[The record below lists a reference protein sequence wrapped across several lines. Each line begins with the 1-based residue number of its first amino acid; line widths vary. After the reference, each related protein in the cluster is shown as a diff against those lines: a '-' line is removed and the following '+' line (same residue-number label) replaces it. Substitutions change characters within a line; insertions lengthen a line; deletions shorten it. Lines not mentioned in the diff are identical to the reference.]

1 MEKLIFLVFVLI
13 AKGNTLE
20 LVSNKVIYD
29 IRGQR
34 ILTEVA
40 RCEEYAHA
48 EKGNKKYQCP
58 GSHQKFYND
67 KLSFPLKFK
76 LLFIHY
82 VGPTDK
88 RRLGE
93 KQI

>member
-29 IRGQR
+29 IRGQG

-40 RCEEYAHA
+40 WCEEYA
-48 EKGNKKYQCP
+48 
-58 GSHQKFYND
+58 
-67 KLSFPLKFK
+67 
-76 LLFIHY
+76 
-82 VGPTDK
+82 
-88 RRLGE
+88 
-93 KQI
+93 

>member
-40 RCEEYAHA
+40 WCEEYA
-48 EKGNKKYQCP
+48 EKGNKEDQCP
-58 GSHQKFYND
+58 N
-67 KLSFPLKFK
+67 
-76 LLFIHY
+76 
-82 VGPTDK
+82 
-88 RRLGE
+88 
-93 KQI
+93 KQ